1 MCSGVDVDPSEE
13 PQYQY
18 QEQPSSEHFE
28 QQPEQY
34 EEGKYNMNNLSPLIT
49 ISYCILILYAYKD
62 FLATLYPLYIPLGCI
77 LVSSARLLRYNT
89 LWSFLIK
96 LINGLLELNS
106 ESGPLCGR
114 VAQVSLKDVF
124 VETWFRGPA
133 RCLVLGWPLSIRTG
147 S

>member
-1 MCSGVDVDPSEE
+1 MCSWVDVDPSEE

-28 QQPEQY
+28 QQQEQY
-34 EEGKYNMNNLSPLIT
+34 EEGKYNMNSPSLLNT

-77 LVSSARLLRYNT
+77 LVSCARLLRYDT
-89 LWSFLIK
+89 PWSFVIK

-106 ESGPLCGR
+106 ESGTLCGLSG
-114 VAQVSLKDVF
+114 SLLVKIGF
-124 VETWFRGPA
+124 VRNM
-133 RCLVLGWPLSIRTG
+133 V
-147 S
+147 

>member
-18 QEQPSSEHFE
+18 PEQPSFEHFE
-28 QQPEQY
+28 QQQEQY
-34 EEGKYNMNNLSPLIT
+34 EEGKYNMNNLSLLIT

-77 LVSSARLLRYNT
+77 LVSCARLLRYNT
-89 LWSFLIK
+89 LWSFLIN

-106 ESGPLCGR
+106 ESDTLCGLSGSR
-114 VAQVSLKDVF
+114 
-124 VETWFRGPA
+124 
-133 RCLVLGWPLSIRTG
+133 LVKIGFCEKHGL
-147 S
+147 